1 MSKILCSTGA
11 LIGRPNNRDYRLL
24 KGFSE
29 QLNCDGYE
37 FLVYDTW
44 YPEAD
49 KLIETVKSYNLF
61 IPVIHCEKSVSEK
74 LAGARVWFENDEYC
88 YREFTPEE
96 DEEKYRQAIEEFGL
110 NLRIAKEL
118 GADRMVFHLWN
129 GLVSDCQI
137 ERNAGRFPTLKKMA
151 EEAGILLMVENV
163 VCNRHDPM
171 YDMEVVHK
179 VCPDVSYVFDTKMSE
194 FHGQTMRL
202 FDPEW
207 DWMLTG
213 GHIKHLHINDY
224 DGGLKDWGNLKVL
237 PIGKGHV
244 NFDGFFSNLKKYG
257 YEGDFTV
264 EATAFDK
271 SGVVDISMLNECFD
285 RLRKRRAEL

>member
-1 MSKILCSTGA
+1 MRKILCSTGA
-11 LIGRPNNRDYRLL
+11 LIGRPNKRDYRLL

-29 QLNCDGYE
+29 RLNCDGYE
-37 FLVYDTW
+37 LLVYDTW

-49 KLIETVKSYNLF
+49 KLIETVKSFNLF
-61 IPVIHCEKSVSEK
+61 IPVVHCEKAVSEK
-74 LAGARVWFENDEYC
+74 LADAKVWYENDKYH

-96 DEEKYRQAIEEFGL
+96 DEENFRQAIEEFGL

-129 GLVSDCQI
+129 GIVSDCRI
-137 ERNAGRFPTLKKMA
+137 ENNVRRFGTLKKMA
-151 EEAGILLMVENV
+151 EDEGILLMVENV
-163 VCNRHDPM
+163 VCNTHDPM

-179 VCPDVSYVFDTKMSE
+179 SYPDVSYVFDTKMSE
-194 FHGQTMRL
+194 FHGQTMQL

-207 DWMLTG
+207 KWMLTE

-224 DGGLKDWGNLKVL
+224 DGGIKDWGNLKVL
-237 PIGKGHV
+237 PVGKGHV
-244 NFDGFFSNLKKYG
+244 DFEGFFSKLKEYG

-271 SGVVDISMLNECFD
+271 SGEVDISMLNDCFD
-285 RLRKRRAEL
+285 RLRELSQNR